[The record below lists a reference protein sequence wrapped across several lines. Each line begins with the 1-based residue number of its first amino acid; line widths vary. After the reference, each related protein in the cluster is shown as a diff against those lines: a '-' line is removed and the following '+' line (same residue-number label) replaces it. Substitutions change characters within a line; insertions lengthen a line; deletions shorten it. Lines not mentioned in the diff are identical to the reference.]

1 MNFKDIFLFKN
12 LNEKDIDEIKNFTII
27 KYLKKDDIVFYEKE
41 ESKYLHLLVEGIVK
55 VYKVDNKGNELIIH
69 KFYPPSLIAELA
81 NFENMFFPA
90 NCSMETDGIILKIEF
105 EKFKKFL
112 KKGDVCFSIMS
123 SLLKKMKYLDGI
135 IQDNLILD
143 TTTKIAKFIYD
154 NPEAFEDLKQHSIAA
169 LLNIKPETL
178 SRKLKKLK
186 DLGIIE
192 KKENKFFV
200 KDREKI
206 KDYFTW

>member
-1 MNFKDIFLFKN
+1 MNLKNIFLFKN
-12 LNEKDIDEIKNFTII
+12 LSDEDIKEIKEFTII
-27 KYLKKDDIVFYEKE
+27 KNLQKDDIVFYEKE
-41 ESKYLHLLVEGIVK
+41 EPKYLHLLIEGIAR

-69 KFYPPSLIAELA
+69 KFYPPALIAELA
-81 NFENMFFPA
+81 NFEKIPYPA
-90 NCSMETDGIILKIEF
+90 ICAMESDGVILKIEF
-105 EKFKKFL
+105 DKFKKFL
-112 KKGDVCFSIMS
+112 KKGDVCLSVMS

-143 TTTKIAKFIYD
+143 TATKIAKFIYD

-192 KKENKFFV
+192 KKDNIFIV
-200 KDREKI
+200 KNREKI
-206 KDYFTW
+206 KEYFTW

>member
-12 LNEKDIDEIKNFTII
+12 LDDKDINEIKKFSIVKN
-27 KYLKKDDIVFYEKE
+27 LKKNDIVFYEKE
-41 ESKYLHLLVEGIVK
+41 ESKYLHLLVEGIAK

-81 NFENMFFPA
+81 NFENMPFPA
-90 NCSMETDGIILKIEF
+90 NCAMESDGVILKIEF

-112 KKGDVCFSIMS
+112 KKGDVCLSVMG

-154 NPEAFEDLKQHSIAA
+154 NPEAFEELKQHSIAA
-169 LLNIKPETL
+169 ILNIKPETL

-186 DLGIIE
+186 DLEIIE
-192 KKENKFFV
+192 KKDNKFIV
-200 KDREKI
+200 KNREKI
-206 KDYFTW
+206 KEYFTW

>member
-12 LNEKDIDEIKNFTII
+12 LDNKDIDEIKNFTII
-27 KYLKKDDIVFYEKE
+27 KKLKKNDVVFYEKDK
-41 ESKYLHLLVEGIVK
+41 SDYLHLLVDGVVK
-55 VYKVDNKGNELIIH
+55 VYKIDNKGNELIIH
-69 KFYPPSLIAELA
+69 KIHAPSLIAELA
-81 NFENMFFPA
+81 NFENIPFPA
-90 NCSMETDGIILKIEF
+90 NCSMESDGTVLKIEF

-112 KKGDVCFSIMS
+112 KKGDVCLSVMS
-123 SLLKKMKYLDGI
+123 SLLKKMRYLDGI

-154 NPEAFEDLKQHSIAA
+154 NPNAFEDLKQHSIAT

-178 SRKLKKLK
+178 SRKIKKLK

-200 KDREKI
+200 KDRKKI
-206 KDYFTW
+206 KEHFTW

>member
-12 LNEKDIDEIKNFTII
+12 LEDKDINEIKKFSIV
-27 KYLKKDDIVFYEKE
+27 KKLKKNDIVFYEKE
-41 ESKYLHLLVEGIVK
+41 EPNYLHLLVEGTAK
-55 VYKVDNKGNELIIH
+55 VYKVDNRGNELIIH

-81 NFENMFFPA
+81 SFEKIPYPA
-90 NCSMETDGIILKIEF
+90 NCAMESDGIVIKIEF

-112 KKGDVCFSIMS
+112 KKGDVCLSVMS

-169 LLNIKPETL
+169 ILNIKPETL
-178 SRKLKKLK
+178 SRKLKILK

-192 KKENKFFV
+192 KKDNKFTV
-200 KDREKI
+200 KNREKI
-206 KDYFTW
+206 KEHFNW